1 MKKLLAFMLCAM
13 LMCAAPVVAFAEDGT
28 DEIVTTEEEVP
39 TTEEIVTEGENT
51 AVETVPE
58 TELVTEAAPV
68 ETEPVTEPVV
78 TEPVVTETV
87 APDTETA
94 PLTPEQEAQTM
105 SEMIVD
111 WVMASFEEI
120 SVIITLILTA
130 FYQIRKHGWL
140 NKSISTLNNNAV
152 VVAED
157 SRTAIGNALA
167 EVQGVAATVNEYKE
181 MIVILLAEVRQNDE
195 EKKRLETALT
205 QVESY
210 LKTAKLAN
218 VELANEVAELLVL
231 ANIPMA
237 KKQELYARHL
247 AAVGAI
253 TDAENTEVKTDDNG
267 KEE

>member
-39 TTEEIVTEGENT
+39 ATEEIVTEGEIT
-51 AVETVPE
+51 AVEAVPE
-58 TELVTEAAPV
+58 TEPV
-68 ETEPVTEPVV
+68 VTEPI

-87 APDTETA
+87 EPDVETEPTTA
-94 PLTPEQEAQTM
+94 EEDLKTFCDK
-105 SEMIVD
+105 IVE
-111 WVMASFEEI
+111 WALENFEEL
-120 SVIITLILTA
+120 SVIVSLIA
-130 FYQIRKHGWL
+130 GVYYSIRKHGWL
-140 NKSISTLNNNAV
+140 NKAISTLNNNAV

-181 MIVILLAEVRQNDE
+181 MVVALLAEVRQNDE
-195 EKKRLETALT
+195 EKKRLEAALM

-231 ANIPMA
+231 ANIPNA
-237 KKQELYARHL
+237 KKEELYARHL

>member
-39 TTEEIVTEGENT
+39 TTEEIVTDGEIT

-58 TELVTEAAPV
+58 TEPVVYEPITEPVVDETAAPDV
-68 ETEPVTEPVV
+68 ETEPT
-78 TEPVVTETV
+78 
-87 APDTETA
+87 TA
-94 PLTPEQEAQTM
+94 EEDLKTFCDK
-105 SEMIVD
+105 IVE
-111 WVMASFEEI
+111 WALENFEEL
-120 SVIITLILTA
+120 SVIVSLIA
-130 FYQIRKHGWL
+130 GVYYSIRKHGWL
-140 NKSISTLNNNAV
+140 NKAISTLNNNAV

-167 EVQGVAATVNEYKE
+167 EVHGVAATVNEYKE
-181 MIVILLAEVRQNDE
+181 MVVALLAEVRQNDE
-195 EKKRLETALT
+195 EKKRLEAALM

-231 ANIPMA
+231 ANIPNA
-237 KKQELYARHL
+237 KKEELYARHL

>member
-28 DEIVTTEEEVP
+28 DEIVATAEEVP
-39 TTEEIVTEGENT
+39 TTEEIVTEGEIT

-58 TELVTEAAPV
+58 TELIAP
-68 ETEPVTEPVV
+68 EQVTEPVD

-87 APDTETA
+87 APDVETEPTTA
-94 PLTPEQEAQTM
+94 EEDLKTFCDK
-105 SEMIVD
+105 IVE
-111 WVMASFEEI
+111 WALENFEEL
-120 SVIITLILTA
+120 SVIVSLIA
-130 FYQIRKHGWL
+130 GVYYSIRKHGWL
-140 NKSISTLNNNAV
+140 NKAISTLNNNAV

-167 EVQGVAATVNEYKE
+167 EVHGVAATVNEYKE
-181 MIVILLAEVRQNDE
+181 MVVALLAEVRQNDE
-195 EKKRLETALT
+195 EKKRLEAALM

-231 ANIPMA
+231 ANIPNA
-237 KKQELYARHL
+237 KKEELYARHL

>member
-13 LMCAAPVVAFAEDGT
+13 LMCAAPMVAFAEDVT
-28 DEIVTTEEEVP
+28 EENVTTAEEVP
-39 TTEEIVTEGENT
+39 TTEYIVTEGEIT

-58 TELVTEAAPV
+58 TEPV
-68 ETEPVTEPVV
+68 VTEPV

-87 APDTETA
+87 APDVETEPTTA
-94 PLTPEQEAQTM
+94 TEELKTFCD
-105 SEMIVD
+105 MIVE
-111 WVMASFEEI
+111 WALANFEEL
-120 SVIITLILTA
+120 SVIVSLIA
-130 FYQIRKHGWL
+130 GVYYSIRKHGWL
-140 NKSISTLNNNAV
+140 NKAISTLNNNAV

-181 MIVILLAEVRQNDE
+181 MVVALLAEVRQNDE
-195 EKKRLETALT
+195 EKKRLEAALM

-231 ANIPMA
+231 ANIPNA
-237 KKQELYARHL
+237 KKEELYARHL

>member
-13 LMCAAPVVAFAEDGT
+13 LMCAAPTAAFAEDVT
-28 DEIVTTEEEVP
+28 EENVTTAEEAP
-39 TTEEIVTEGENT
+39 TTEEIVTEGEIT

-58 TELVTEAAPV
+58 TEPV
-68 ETEPVTEPVV
+68 VYEPITEPLVD
-78 TEPVVTETV
+78 ETV
-87 APDTETA
+87 APDVETEPTTA
-94 PLTPEQEAQTM
+94 EEDLKTFCDK
-105 SEMIVD
+105 IVE
-111 WVMASFEEI
+111 WALENFEEL
-120 SVIITLILTA
+120 SVIVSLIA
-130 FYQIRKHGWL
+130 GVYYSIRKHGWL
-140 NKSISTLNNNAV
+140 NKAISTLNNNAV

-181 MIVILLAEVRQNDE
+181 MVVALLAEVRQNDE
-195 EKKRLETALT
+195 EKKRLEAALM

-231 ANIPMA
+231 ANIPNA
-237 KKQELYARHL
+237 KKEELYARHL

>member
-28 DEIVTTEEEVP
+28 DEIVTTAEEVP
-39 TTEEIVTEGENT
+39 TTEEIVTEGEIT

-58 TELVTEAAPV
+58 TEPV
-68 ETEPVTEPVV
+68 VYEPITEPLVD
-78 TEPVVTETV
+78 ETV
-87 APDTETA
+87 APDVETEPTTA
-94 PLTPEQEAQTM
+94 EEELKTFCD
-105 SEMIVD
+105 MIVE
-111 WVMASFEEI
+111 WALANFEEL
-120 SVIITLILTA
+120 SVIVSLIA
-130 FYQIRKHGWL
+130 GVYYSIRKHGWL
-140 NKSISTLNNNAV
+140 NKAISTLNNNAV

-181 MIVILLAEVRQNDE
+181 MVVALLAEVRQNDE
-195 EKKRLETALT
+195 EKKRLEAALM

-231 ANIPMA
+231 ANIPNA
-237 KKQELYARHL
+237 KKEELYARHL

>member
-13 LMCAAPVVAFAEDGT
+13 LMCAAPTVAFAEDVT
-28 DEIVTTEEEVP
+28 EENVTTAEEVP
-39 TTEEIVTEGENT
+39 TTEEIVTEGEIT
-51 AVETVPE
+51 AVEAVPE
-58 TELVTEAAPV
+58 TEPV
-68 ETEPVTEPVV
+68 VTEPI

-87 APDTETA
+87 EPDVETEPTTA
-94 PLTPEQEAQTM
+94 TEELKTFCD
-105 SEMIVD
+105 MIVE
-111 WVMASFEEI
+111 WALANFEEL
-120 SVIITLILTA
+120 SVIVSLIA
-130 FYQIRKHGWL
+130 GVYYSIRKHGWL
-140 NKSISTLNNNAV
+140 NKAISTLNNNAV

-157 SRTAIGNALA
+157 SKTAIGNALA

-181 MIVILLAEVRQNDE
+181 MVVALLAEVRQNDE
-195 EKKRLETALT
+195 EKKRLEAALM

-231 ANIPMA
+231 ANIPNA
-237 KKQELYARHL
+237 KKEELYARHL

>member
-39 TTEEIVTEGENT
+39 TTEEIVTDGEIT

-58 TELVTEAAPV
+58 TEPVVYEPITEPVVDETAAPDV
-68 ETEPVTEPVV
+68 ETEPT
-78 TEPVVTETV
+78 
-87 APDTETA
+87 TA
-94 PLTPEQEAQTM
+94 EEDLKTFCDK
-105 SEMIVD
+105 IVE
-111 WVMASFEEI
+111 WALANFEEL
-120 SVIITLILTA
+120 SVIVSLIA
-130 FYQIRKHGWL
+130 GIFYSFRKHGWL
-140 NKSISTLNNNAV
+140 NKAISTLNNNAV

-167 EVQGVAATVNEYKE
+167 EVHGVAATVNEYKE
-181 MIVILLAEVRQNDE
+181 MVVALLAEVRQNDE
-195 EKKRLETALT
+195 EKKRLEAALM

-231 ANIPMA
+231 ANIPNA
-237 KKQELYARHL
+237 KKEELYARHL

>member
-39 TTEEIVTEGENT
+39 TTEEIVTEGEIT

-58 TELVTEAAPV
+58 TELIAPEQV
-68 ETEPVTEPVV
+68 TEPVDTEPVV
-78 TEPVVTETV
+78 TEIV
-87 APDTETA
+87 APDVETEPTTA
-94 PLTPEQEAQTM
+94 EEDLKTFCDK
-105 SEMIVD
+105 IVE
-111 WVMASFEEI
+111 WALENFEEL
-120 SVIITLILTA
+120 SVIVSLIA
-130 FYQIRKHGWL
+130 GVYYSIRKHGWL
-140 NKSISTLNNNAV
+140 NKAISTLNNNAV

-181 MIVILLAEVRQNDE
+181 MVVALLAEVRQNDE
-195 EKKRLETALT
+195 EKKRLEAALM

-231 ANIPMA
+231 ANIPNA
-237 KKQELYARHL
+237 KKEELYARHL